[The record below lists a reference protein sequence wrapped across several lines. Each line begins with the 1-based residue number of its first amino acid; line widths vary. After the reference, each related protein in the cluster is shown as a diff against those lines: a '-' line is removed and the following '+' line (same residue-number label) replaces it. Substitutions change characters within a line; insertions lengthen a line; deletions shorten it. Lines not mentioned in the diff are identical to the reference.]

1 MCPVFCGNLYRRVS
15 KLQNGRTRDKGI
27 QFPISLVKLVEKGF
41 ISRHIV
47 NEEAQALRSHIWNPV
62 IHTSAVLTEPSW
74 FLSRVHIRLPQVK
87 SPSLMVHDLVVVGI
101 GVIDAVG
108 HVVHF
113 VGREAGCDPE
123 SIDWPSVKVIE
134 ELEF

>member
-1 MCPVFCGNLYRRVS
+1 
-15 KLQNGRTRDKGI
+15 
-27 QFPISLVKLVEKGF
+27 
-41 ISRHIV
+41 
-47 NEEAQALRSHIWNPV
+47 
-62 IHTSAVLTEPSW
+62 
-74 FLSRVHIRLPQVK
+74 
-87 SPSLMVHDLVVVGI
+87 MVHDLVVVGI

-134 ELEF
+134 ELEFWVVRMTVELTFHDVVVPIYKGILDFQAVSFVPLQ